1 MYVGV
6 SGGRFEGDPQ
16 SLGFE
21 FGDEATSFF
30 VGIHAGGEVVG
41 AEILVRPAG
50 GQHVPNDD
58 DQLVGDGDDRLLV
71 GSGTAEATELAD
83 LAAVVLAQ
91 VAIGAHGGPRAL
103 DQDRLQVLVACA
115 AGTVMAFAG
124 RFVVARAQPHPRGQM
139 LSRGNQAAGSAPI
152 SEMTVA
158 EAPTPIPGSM
168 QSARVGHKGM
178 HQLLDLLVEAPIIA
192 SS

>member
-58 DQLVGDGDDRLLV
+58 DQLVGDGGDRLLAS
-71 GSGTAEATELAD
+71 GSEPEHEPITGQFAGIAIEEFIWARQHARRMVLVWVS
-83 LAAVVLAQ
+83 VVLA
-91 VAIGAHGGPRAL
+91 ITG
-103 DQDRLQVLVACA
+103 LVASA
-115 AGTVMAFAG
+115 AWTIGSN
-124 RFVVARAQPHPRGQM
+124 
-139 LSRGNQAAGSAPI
+139 LSG
-152 SEMTVA
+152 
-158 EAPTPIPGSM
+158 
-168 QSARVGHKGM
+168 
-178 HQLLDLLVEAPIIA
+178 LL
-192 SS
+192 

>member
-1 MYVGV
+1 M
-6 SGGRFEGDPQ
+6 
-16 SLGFE
+16 GFE

-83 LAAVVLAQ
+83 LATVVLAQ

-139 LSRGNQAAGSAPI
+139 LSRG
-152 SEMTVA
+152 E
-158 EAPTPIPGSM
+158 PGR
-168 QSARVGHKGM
+168 RVGADFRDDRRRGTHPDPRDRCNQLASGTKGCISCSICSSR
-178 HQLLDLLVEAPIIA
+178 APIIA